1 MTQKPLYRSLDA
13 NLALL
18 EEMFGR
24 SDDFY
29 TKLGDWEAA
38 WVASTEPIELP
49 EVEPDYVFEMIDR
62 YKDKI

>member
-24 SDDFY
+24 SDDFIPS
-29 TKLGDWEAA
+29 A
-38 WVASTEPIELP
+38 
-49 EVEPDYVFEMIDR
+49 
-62 YKDKI
+62 

>member
-29 TKLGDWEAA
+29 TKRLMLAGIPCAIVMRSEERR
-38 WVASTEPIELP
+38 VGKEC
-49 EVEPDYVFEMIDR
+49 
-62 YKDKI
+62 